1 MARSI
6 DSDYIDF
13 SHMGGFNMGID
24 FDGFEENVMKFME
37 LPVKYLDSA
46 HDKAVEFIEDFQA
59 MFFAPFTDDEV
70 PNEEDQS
77 SSNVITESLPTS
89 VETELTEASTPAPLI
104 TMENSS
110 TGCVDA
116 DTHRTESFSS
126 KSTDLS
132 SMNHVYPENTSFED
146 SSEEV
151 ILWNPEAS
159 AKPQLG
165 HTAIPQDD
173 HAPHALETDQVPER
187 VGLHCSEH
195 SDSSACSREIPLENC
210 SANYEEELALDG
222 ANGANYD
229 SANMTQDYVPH
240 TLQTYQ
246 PPGLQ
251 CSVHSDILVDS
262 AVFFQ
267 ALLLEDSSAN
277 YEEKIVSYG
286 ANGPVEAIQDDCVP
300 QPLNE
305 DFHCSEHSE
314 ILVESATF
322 FEALLLEDST
332 ANSEEKMVSYSAN
345 GPVEATQDDYVLQAL
360 NEDFHCSEHS
370 DILVDSATFF
380 EALLV
385 EDSTANSEEK
395 MVSYNANIPAEA
407 TTDGTSILHESSSD
421 VPSCTDDPNIPTD
434 SMAKPFDIRDIS
446 DVQEHMENVKI
457 EVSPVP
463 QRNNAT
469 FQEMFVRNL
478 SRKLRW
484 SKKQV
489 SKHTAMP
496 VGSQDA
502 ENIGY
507 KPVSSSDDLEHG
519 WELL

>member
-77 SSNVITESLPTS
+77 RSNAITESSPTS
-89 VETELTEASTPAPLI
+89 VETELVGPNTEACNPAPLI
-104 TMENSS
+104 TVENSS

-116 DTHRTESFSS
+116 DAHGTESFSS
-126 KSTDLS
+126 KSKDLS
-132 SMNHVYPENTSFED
+132 SMNHVYPENTSSEGLTDANDLRRLLPEADDASSSGICD

-159 AKPQLG
+159 AEPRSRG

-173 HAPHALETDQVPER
+173 HATHALETDQVPER
-187 VGLHCSEH
+187 VGLYCSEH

-210 SANYEEELALDG
+210 STNYEEEIALDG
-222 ANGANYD
+222 ANDTVGVTVHD

-240 TLQTYQ
+240 TLHTDQ

-277 YEEKIVSYG
+277 YEEKMVSYG
-286 ANGPVEAIQDDCVP
+286 SNGPAEATQDYYVP
-300 QPLNE
+300 QALNK
-305 DFHCSEHSE
+305 DFHWSEHSDS
-314 ILVESATF
+314 LVDSATF

-345 GPVEATQDDYVLQAL
+345 GPVEATQMIMYL
-360 NEDFHCSEHS
+360 
-370 DILVDSATFF
+370 
-380 EALLV
+380 
-385 EDSTANSEEK
+385 
-395 MVSYNANIPAEA
+395 
-407 TTDGTSILHESSSD
+407 
-421 VPSCTDDPNIPTD
+421 
-434 SMAKPFDIRDIS
+434 
-446 DVQEHMENVKI
+446 
-457 EVSPVP
+457 
-463 QRNNAT
+463 
-469 FQEMFVRNL
+469 
-478 SRKLRW
+478 
-484 SKKQV
+484 
-489 SKHTAMP
+489 KH
-496 VGSQDA
+496 
-502 ENIGY
+502 
-507 KPVSSSDDLEHG
+507 
-519 WELL
+519 

>member
-262 AVFFQ
+262 A
-267 ALLLEDSSAN
+267 
-277 YEEKIVSYG
+277 
-286 ANGPVEAIQDDCVP
+286 
-300 QPLNE
+300 
-305 DFHCSEHSE
+305 
-314 ILVESATF
+314 
-322 FEALLLEDST
+322 
-332 ANSEEKMVSYSAN
+332 
-345 GPVEATQDDYVLQAL
+345 
-360 NEDFHCSEHS
+360 
-370 DILVDSATFF
+370 TFF

-434 SMAKPFDIRDIS
+434 SMAKPFDIQDIS
-446 DVQEHMENVKI
+446 DVQEHMENEKI
-457 EVSPVP
+457 VVSPVP